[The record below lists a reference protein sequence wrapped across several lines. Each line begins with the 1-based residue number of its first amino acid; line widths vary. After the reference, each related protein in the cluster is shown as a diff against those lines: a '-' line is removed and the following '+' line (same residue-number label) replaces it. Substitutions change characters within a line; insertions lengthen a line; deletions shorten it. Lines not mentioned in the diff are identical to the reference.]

1 MVRNELIK
9 RSPLRILERSTH
21 GGLGKGNIG
30 VVAAPKGVGKTACL
44 VHIATDQLLEGRHVI
59 HVSFAAETGHIIAW
73 YEDIFREIARRYAL
87 DSAMEIHDDIIKNR
101 VIMNFKQNGVSV
113 QQVRRSVYSM
123 IRDGQFH
130 ADVVVIDGYDFMK
143 ATVDD
148 VGVFKEFA
156 QEAGLEIWF
165 SAAVR
170 DNSTKRTIDNFPEE
184 LHAFIRFISVFIEL
198 EPCGK
203 YIQLKLVKD
212 HDNTGVADPHLKL
225 DPQILLIAENSEIG
239 SGFTF

>member
-1 MVRNELIK
+1 MVRDELVK

-30 VVAAPKGVGKTACL
+30 VIAAPKGVGKTACL

-59 HVSFAAETGHIIAW
+59 HVSFSAQTGHIISW
-73 YEDIFREIARRYAL
+73 YEDIFEEIAKRYAL
-87 DSAMEIHDDIIKNR
+87 DSAMEVHDDIIKNR
-101 VIMNFKQNGVSV
+101 VIMNFRQNGVTV
-113 QQVRRSVYSM
+113 QQVRRSLHSM

-143 ATVDD
+143 ATGDD
-148 VGVFKEFA
+148 VVHFKEFA
-156 QEAGLEIWF
+156 QEASLEIWF
-165 SAAVR
+165 SATMR
-170 DNSTKRTIDNFPEE
+170 DNAAKRAIDAIPEE
-184 LHAFIRFISVFIEL
+184 LYAFMRFFSVFIEL

-212 HDNTGVADPHLKL
+212 HDNTCVADPHLKL
-225 DPQILLIAENSEIG
+225 DPQILLIAEGLGTSAG
-239 SGFTF
+239 